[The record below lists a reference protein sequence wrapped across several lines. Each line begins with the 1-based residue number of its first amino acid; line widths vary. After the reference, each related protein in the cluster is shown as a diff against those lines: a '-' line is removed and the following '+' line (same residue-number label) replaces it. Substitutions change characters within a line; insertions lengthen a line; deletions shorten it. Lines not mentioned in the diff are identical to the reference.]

1 MQRSR
6 IEFSTD
12 KSVQECAATFQQ
24 AVRSSYAGALRLKR
38 GGSMPRGERSGG
50 LEFFTPGLAACSS
63 LDDQP
68 AWQAAAWIPG
78 VSRMYEPDRL
88 AVHIYVVD
96 HGDHRE
102 VQLVGPHGAR
112 DKDSA
117 HRLLRGIAD
126 KYPPRPS

>member
-6 IEFSTD
+6 IEFSTG

-24 AVRSSYAGALRLKR
+24 AVRLSCGGARRPKR
-38 GGSMPRGERSGG
+38 GGVLLRGQDGEV
-50 LEFFTPGLAACSS
+50 EFFTPGPAACIS
-63 LDDQP
+63 LADQP
-68 AWQAAAWIPG
+68 AWQSAAWIPG
-78 VSRMYEPDRL
+78 LSRVYEPDRL

-117 HRLLRGIAD
+117 HRLLIGIAD
-126 KYPPRPS
+126 QYPPLPG